1 MLKAVALGARG
12 TLIGKSFL
20 YGLGAMGEPG
30 VTLAL
35 EIIRKELD
43 VTMALCGL
51 KDIKDASPSILRTA

>member
-1 MLKAVALGARG
+1 
-12 TLIGKSFL
+12 
-20 YGLGAMGEPG
+20 MGEPG

-51 KDIKDASPSILRTA
+51 KDIRDASPSILRTA